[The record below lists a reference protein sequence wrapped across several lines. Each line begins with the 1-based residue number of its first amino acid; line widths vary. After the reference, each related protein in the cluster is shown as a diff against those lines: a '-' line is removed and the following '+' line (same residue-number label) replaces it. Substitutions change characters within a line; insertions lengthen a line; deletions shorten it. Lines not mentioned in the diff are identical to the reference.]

1 VLGAIHRAR
10 AKGLQASNGSDRR
23 RETIAELLREH
34 RDELTSWECAE
45 LAAKALAGRLKLSK
59 RLVSPKSVRASALS
73 ESYRLGRGFWALRRT
88 SINLGMDGVDTF
100 RGR

>member
-10 AKGLQASNGSDRR
+10 AKGLQASSRSDHR

-34 RDELTSWECAE
+34 RDELTSLECGE

-59 RLVSPKSVRASALS
+59 RLVSPKSVRASASS
-73 ESYRLGRGFWALRRT
+73 ESSRLGRGFSALRRT
-88 SINLGMDGVDTF
+88 SINLGVDGVDTF